1 MVDYANLAAVA
12 LRLIQANGRAVS
24 LRKVTTGAPGDSA
37 KPWVPGA
44 EATADTTATGVFL
57 DTQRSFITGEL
68 IPTDE
73 SVLLLSASELGALV
87 PINKDRIVDGSDV
100 WEVTKVDTLEPGDTA
115 LLYELRI
122 KK

>member
-1 MVDYANLAAVA
+1 MVDYVA
-12 LRLIQANGRAVS
+12 LATTAQELILEFGRAVS
-24 LRKVTTGAPGDSA
+24 VRKVTTAAPGDPA

-44 EATADTTATGVFL
+44 EATADTDVTGAFL

-68 IPTDE
+68 IPSDE
-73 SVLLLSASELGALV
+73 SVLLLSASELGAVV

-100 WEVTKVDTLEPGDTA
+100 WEVTKVDTLKPADVA